1 MTLSLIFFIP
11 NGMVMANQSTS
22 FLRLE
27 FLCIFKHRCTGACNC
42 PNINPT
48 KSIRLE
54 DYKMTTMKK
63 RIPMFLLALAMMV
76 AMAVPA
82 FAATARAVPSNTLT
96 LFPSA
101 NNHGVLTVAT
111 YGNAGNNDPVYAW
124 SEMTDGN
131 QSTVVSQMWI
141 VQNNAKG
148 LIVKPAS
155 NQSLSLNVYRSGN
168 WPCTVYSISDNSYE
182 DYILNS
188 PSYGNNL
195 CQFRLTYRNNYA
207 LTASNT
213 SAPQKFSRGS
223 GYIAT
228 WTSSSGAN
236 SQKWYYTTPN

>member
-1 MTLSLIFFIP
+1 MFGICCLFFIF
-11 NGMVMANQSTS
+11 VRILFVS
-22 FLRLE
+22 F
-27 FLCIFKHRCTGACNC
+27 FHGNNVKFKPECT
-42 PNINPT
+42 
-48 KSIRLE
+48 
-54 DYKMTTMKK
+54 
-63 RIPMFLLALAMMV
+63 
-76 AMAVPA
+76 A
-82 FAATARAVPSNTLT
+82 FAECTA
-96 LFPSA
+96 
-101 NNHGVLTVAT
+101 
-111 YGNAGNNDPVYAW
+111 NAGNNDPVYAW